1 MNRNF
6 PENLSDN
13 TIYIALMHIEK
24 FERQLFEESTSQ
36 FYVQSRSF
44 FFSYCDKNENYY
56 KSVTSRT

>member
-13 TIYIALMHIEK
+13 TIYIVLMHIEK
-24 FERQLFEESTSQ
+24 FKRQLFEESTPQ
-36 FYVQSRSF
+36 IYVQSGSF
-44 FFSYCDKNENYY
+44 FDSYCEKNENYY